1 MAIIVQKYGG
11 TSVGDLDKLRQV
23 ARRVAARFE
32 AGDSPV
38 VAVSAMGK
46 TTDELIALARQV
58 NADVTIGI
66 PPAARELDMLMVTG
80 EHVSASLLAL
90 TLQAMGHPAVSLGGH
105 QAGFRTDQ
113 AFGKARILNLEP
125 ERILREVREGKI
137 VVVAGFH
144 GSTEDGDTATFGRG
158 GSDTT
163 AVALAAALGA
173 RVCEIYTDVEGV
185 LTADPRVV
193 PDARKLDEIS
203 YDEMLELASYGAR
216 VMHNRAVELAA
227 IYRVPI
233 LVASTFGETPGTLIH
248 GGPSVEQRSKV
259 RGVAYDIDVAKLTLL
274 GVPDRPGIAAT
285 IFEPLGESNISVDT
299 IVQNVSHD
307 NLTDL
312 TFTVARG
319 ELEQARAI
327 LEPFLKDVGA
337 RGLEADASVAKVS
350 IVGTGMQNAPG
361 YASRMFR
368 ALADG
373 GINIQMISTS
383 EIRITCIVDDGQVTD
398 AVRVLHE
405 AFGLATISG

>member
-11 TSVGDLDKLRQV
+11 TSVGDLDKLRYV
-23 ARRVAARFE
+23 ARRIAARRD

-38 VAVSAMGK
+38 VCVSAMGQ
-46 TTDELIALARQV
+46 TTDELIDMARQV
-58 NADVTIGI
+58 NAA
-66 PPAARELDMLMVTG
+66 PSQRELDMLMVTG
-80 EHVSASLLAL
+80 EHVSASLLAM
-90 TLQAMGHPAVSLGGH
+90 TLQGMGYDAVALGGH
-105 QAGFRTDQ
+105 QAGFRTDR
-113 AFGKARILNLEP
+113 AFGKARIMNLEP
-125 ERILREVREGKI
+125 ERLLREVRAGKI
-137 VVVAGFH
+137 VIVAGFH
-144 GSTEDGDTATFGRG
+144 GATDDGDTATFGRG

-163 AVALAAALGA
+163 AVALAAGLGA

-185 LTADPRVV
+185 LTADPRIV
-193 PDARKLDEIS
+193 PDARKLEEIS

-233 LVASTFGETPGTLIH
+233 MVASTFGEGPGTLIH

-259 RGVAYDIDVAKLTLL
+259 RGVAYDVDVAKVTLL

-285 IFEPLGESNISVDT
+285 IFEPLAAASISVDT
-299 IVQNVSHD
+299 IVQNVSHE

-312 TFTVARG
+312 TFTLARG
-319 ELEQARAI
+319 ELEQARV
-327 LEPFLKDVGA
+327 LLDGLVKEVGA
-337 RGLEADASVAKVS
+337 RGLETSDSVAKVS

-368 ALADG
+368 ALADA

-383 EIRITCIVDDGQVTD
+383 EIRITCIVDNEQVTD

-405 AFGLATISG
+405 AFALSSIPG